1 VSDYQRWVALSCLVA
16 SLLGTAANATEL
28 RPETVAAFD
37 RYIQATEERMAED
50 LRHGRFLVPDE
61 LPDGARQ
68 QAYSQLR
75 QGQFHIEPLRTKEDG
90 KLIPVP
96 AGIVHH
102 WVGIAFIPGAAIS
115 QTLAV
120 LQDYDDHKTI
130 YKPDVRESKLLGQEG
145 NEFKVYLQFCGKSLV
160 TVVVNGTFDIHY
172 TLLGTSRASSKS
184 YSTRIAEVENAGK
197 PDERELPVG
206 NDHGYLWRLY
216 SYWRIEEKD
225 GGVYIQVESI
235 ALSRTIPWEIAWLVN
250 PLVRSIPSSVLFRLL
265 DSTRRAVQSRGGAS
279 RSFSIQAVASSS
291 LNQLASL
298 PLCAPGKRFSIW
310 AAKSTSYLAV
320 NLEALARGVSLC
332 IECAHL
338 SIDELLSPTSARLE
352 DTFLKTHSESP
363 THRAR
368 GSLRASRHSV
378 HKLAADLTS

>member
-1 VSDYQRWVALSCLVA
+1 MSDYQRWVALSCLVA
-16 SLLGTAANATEL
+16 SLLGTAANGTEL
-28 RPETVAAFD
+28 RPETVAGFD

-61 LPDGARQ
+61 LPESARQ

-75 QGQFHIEPLRTKEDG
+75 QGQFHIEPLHTKEDG
-90 KLIPVP
+90 KLIFVP

-130 YKPDVRESKLLGQEG
+130 YKRDVRESKLLGQEG

-160 TVVVNGTFDIHY
+160 TVVVNGNFDIHY
-172 TLLGTSRASSKS
+172 TLLGTSRVSSKS

-250 PLVRSIPSSVLFRLL
+250 PLVRSIPSTVLFRLL
-265 DSTRRAVQSRGGAS
+265 DSTRRAVQSRAEHRALFHPGPCEF
-279 RSFSIQAVASSS
+279 FSEPTGE
-291 LNQLASL
+291 LTT
-298 PLCAPGKRFSIW
+298 LCARQEVFDMGSQE
-310 AAKSTSYLAV
+310 YVLLAV

-338 SIDELLSPTSARLE
+338 PIDELLSPSSASTS
-352 DTFLKTHSESP
+352 S
-363 THRAR
+363 
-368 GSLRASRHSV
+368 
-378 HKLAADLTS
+378 